1 MSSESKSG
9 PAGPARPARPA
20 SPADIAGS
28 RRAILVAT
36 LLVLLSAGCFG
47 ANSILTVVATRVG
60 VPLFAVL
67 FWRYGLAA
75 PMLATVAALSGPGRL
90 AIPRARLLPL
100 LFLGGGGQALVIF
113 LALSSLNYIPAV
125 TLGFL
130 FYTYPAWVALFAAI
144 RGERLDTRR
153 IVALVLSLAGIVFM
167 VGVPFSGGPGA
178 LRPAGVALALGAAI
192 AYALFI
198 PLIGRLQ
205 AGLDPAAAS
214 TYVVLAAS
222 ALFGILGAVTG
233 NFRLALPPVG
243 WAVVT
248 ALALISTTLGFIAFL
263 RGLQVL
269 GPVRTAI
276 VSTVEPFWIAVLGLI
291 VLAQP
296 ISPTVMGGGVLIAA
310 AVVLLQTGA
319 GRGGGPHE

>member
-1 MSSESKSG
+1 MATERKEE
-9 PAGPARPARPA
+9 AGERAA
-20 SPADIAGS
+20 
-28 RRAILVAT
+28 RRAVLVAT
-36 LLVLLSAGCFG
+36 LLVALSAGCFG
-47 ANSILTVVATRVG
+47 ANSILTVVAIRAR
-60 VPLFAVL
+60 VPLYAVL

-75 PMLATVAALSGPGRL
+75 PMLAAVALLSGPGRL
-90 AIPRARLLPL
+90 ALPRGRLLPL
-100 LFLGGGGQALVIF
+100 LTLGGGGQALVIF
-113 LALSSLNYIPAV
+113 LAMRSLDYISAA

-130 FYTYPAWVALFAAI
+130 FYTYPAWVALFAAL
-144 RGERLDTRR
+144 RGSERIDRQR
-153 IVALVLSLAGIVFM
+153 ALALLLSLAGIVLM
-167 VGVPFSGGPGA
+167 VGAPGA
-178 LRPAGVALALGAAI
+178 AALHPIGVALALGAAV

-222 ALFGILGAVTG
+222 AIFGLLGLATG

-276 VSTVEPFWIAVLGLI
+276 VSTVEPFWIAVLGLV
-291 VLAQP
+291 VLSQP
-296 ISPTVMGGGVLIAA
+296 IPPAVLGGGVLIAA
-310 AVVLLQTGA
+310 AVVLLQKGSAPVTKGVQS
-319 GRGGGPHE
+319 

>member
-1 MSSESKSG
+1 MASDPGSG
-9 PAGPARPARPA
+9 SAG
-20 SPADIAGS
+20 AGGPGA
-28 RRAILVAT
+28 RRAVLGAT

-47 ANSILTVVATRVG
+47 ANSILTLVATRAG

-75 PMLATVAALSGPGRL
+75 PMLAAVAALSGPGRL
-90 AIPRARLLPL
+90 RVPRERLLPL
-100 LFLGGGGQALVIF
+100 LLWGGGGQALVIF
-113 LALSSLNYIPAV
+113 LALTSLNWIPAA

-130 FYTYPAWVALFAAI
+130 FYTYPAWVAVFAAL
-144 RGERLDTRR
+144 RGSERFDRR
-153 IVALVLSLAGIVFM
+153 RVLALGLSLAGIVFM
-167 VGVPFSGGPGA
+167 VGAPLLGASGA
-178 LRPAGVALALGAAI
+178 LHPAGVALALGAAVV
-192 AYALFI
+192 YALFI

-222 ALFGILGAVTG
+222 ALFGILGLATG

-243 WAVVT
+243 WATVV

-263 RGLQVL
+263 RGLAVL

-276 VSTVEPFWIAVLGLI
+276 VSTVEPFWIAVLGLV
-291 VLAQP
+291 VLSQP
-296 ISPTVMGGGVLIAA
+296 ISLSVLGGGALIAA
-310 AVVLLQTGA
+310 AVVLLQKG
-319 GRGGGPHE
+319 

>member
-1 MSSESKSG
+1 MASDPGSG
-9 PAGPARPARPA
+9 LAEAGVQGARGP
-20 SPADIAGS
+20 
-28 RRAILVAT
+28 ILGAT

-47 ANSILTVVATRVG
+47 ANSILTLVATRTG

-75 PMLATVAALSGPGRL
+75 PMLATVAVLSGPGRL
-90 AIPRARLLPL
+90 AIPRQRLLPL
-100 LFLGGGGQALVIF
+100 LTLGGGGQALVIF
-113 LALSSLNYIPAV
+113 LAMTSLHWIPAA

-130 FYTYPAWVALFAAI
+130 FYTYPAWVAVFAAF
-144 RGERLDTRR
+144 RGSERFDRR
-153 IVALVLSLAGIVFM
+153 RVLALGLSLAGIAFM
-167 VGVPFSGGPGA
+167 VGAPLLGSSGA
-178 LRPAGVALALGAAI
+178 LHPAGVALALGAAVV
-192 AYALFI
+192 YALFI

-222 ALFGILGAVTG
+222 ALFGILGLATG

-243 WAVVT
+243 WATVL

-263 RGLQVL
+263 RGLAVL

-276 VSTVEPFWIAVLGLI
+276 VSTVEPFWIAVLGLL

-296 ISPTVMGGGVLIAA
+296 ISPAVLGGGVLIAA
-310 AVVLLQTGA
+310 AVVLLQTGSK
-319 GRGGGPHE
+319 GR

>member
-1 MSSESKSG
+1 VVL
-9 PAGPARPARPA
+9 R
-20 SPADIAGS
+20 
-28 RRAILVAT
+28 AT

-47 ANSILTVVATRVG
+47 ANSILTVVATRAG
-60 VPLFAVL
+60 VPLFSVL

-75 PMLATVAALSGPGRL
+75 PMLAAVAALSGPGRL
-90 AIPRARLLPL
+90 AIPRGRLLPL
-100 LFLGGGGQALVIF
+100 LLLGGGGQALVIF
-113 LALSSLNYIPAV
+113 LALESLSYISAA

-130 FYTYPAWVALFAAI
+130 FYTYPAWVALFAVL
-144 RGERLDTRR
+144 RGNERFDTRR
-153 IVALVLSLAGIVFM
+153 VLALLLSLAGIAFM
-167 VGVPFSGGPGA
+167 VGAPILTGTSGA
-178 LRPAGVALALGAAI
+178 LRPAGVALALGAAV

-222 ALFGILGAVTG
+222 ALFGTLGLATG
-233 NFRLALPPVG
+233 SFRLVLPPVG
-243 WAVVT
+243 WAAVA

-263 RGLQVL
+263 RGLAVL

-276 VSTVEPFWIAVLGLI
+276 VSTVEPFWIAVLGLV

-296 ISPTVMGGGVLIAA
+296 ISPAVLGGGVLIAA
-310 AVVLLQTGA
+310 AVVLLQTG
-319 GRGGGPHE
+319 PPVQ

>member
-1 MSSESKSG
+1 MASDPGNG
-9 PAGPARPARPA
+9 PAEAGVQGARRP
-20 SPADIAGS
+20 
-28 RRAILVAT
+28 ILGAT

-47 ANSILTVVATRVG
+47 ANSILTLVATRAG

-75 PMLATVAALSGPGRL
+75 PMLATVAILSGPGRL
-90 AIPRARLLPL
+90 AIPRRRLLPL
-100 LFLGGGGQALVIF
+100 LVLGGGGQALVIF
-113 LALSSLNYIPAV
+113 LAMTSLNWIPAA

-130 FYTYPAWVALFAAI
+130 FYTYPAWVAVFAAF
-144 RGERLDTRR
+144 RGSERFDRR
-153 IVALVLSLAGIVFM
+153 RVLALGLSLAGIVFM
-167 VGVPFSGGPGA
+167 VGAPLLGSSGA
-178 LRPAGVALALGAAI
+178 LHPAGVALALGAAVV
-192 AYALFI
+192 YALFI

-222 ALFGILGAVTG
+222 ALFGILGLATG

-243 WAVVT
+243 WAVVL

-263 RGLQVL
+263 RGLAVL

-276 VSTVEPFWIAVLGLI
+276 VSTVEPFWIAVLGLL

-296 ISPTVMGGGVLIAA
+296 ISPAVLGGGVLIAA
-310 AVVLLQTGA
+310 AVVLLQTGSNNS
-319 GRGGGPHE
+319 

>member
-1 MSSESKSG
+1 MVESGDSG
-9 PAGPARPARPA
+9 RPDKDVQEARRP
-20 SPADIAGS
+20 
-28 RRAILVAT
+28 ILGAT

-47 ANSILTVVATRVG
+47 ANSILTLVATRAG

-75 PMLATVAALSGPGRL
+75 PMLAAIAGTAVLSGPGRL
-90 AIPRARLLPL
+90 AIPRRRLLPL
-100 LFLGGGGQALVIF
+100 LTLGGGGQALVIF
-113 LALSSLNYIPAV
+113 LAMTSLNWIPAA

-130 FYTYPAWVALFAAI
+130 FYTYPAWVAVFAAL
-144 RGERLDTRR
+144 RGSESFDRR
-153 IVALVLSLAGIVFM
+153 RVLALGLSLAGIAFM
-167 VGVPFSGGPGA
+167 VGAPLWGSSGA
-178 LRPAGVALALGAAI
+178 LHPAGVALALGAAVV
-192 AYALFI
+192 YALFI

-214 TYVVLAAS
+214 TYVVVAAS
-222 ALFGILGAVTG
+222 ALFGILGLATG

-243 WAVVT
+243 WATVF

-263 RGLQVL
+263 RGLAVL

-276 VSTVEPFWIAVLGLI
+276 VSTVEPFWIAVLGLL

-296 ISPTVMGGGVLIAA
+296 ISPAVLGGGVLIAA
-310 AVVLLQTGA
+310 AVVLLQTGPA
-319 GRGGGPHE
+319 NVTRHSQVSQP

>member
-1 MSSESKSG
+1 MSAEPENG
-9 PAGPARPARPA
+9 LAA
-20 SPADIAGS
+20 ADPAGS
-28 RRAILVAT
+28 RRAILIAT

-75 PMLATVAALSGPGRL
+75 PMLAAVAAISGFSGTGRL

-113 LALSSLNYIPAV
+113 LAMTSLNYIPAA

-130 FYTYPAWVALFAAI
+130 FYTYPAWVALFAFFGGKR

-167 VGVPFSGGPGA
+167 VGAPFSGGPGA

-222 ALFGILGAVTG
+222 ALFGILGAATG
-233 NFRLALPPVG
+233 NFRLFLPPVG

-263 RGLQVL
+263 RGLQIL

-296 ISPTVMGGGVLIAA
+296 ISPAVLGGGVLIAA

-319 GRGGGPHE
+319 GRG

>member
-1 MSSESKSG
+1 MASDPGSG
-9 PAGPARPARPA
+9 LAEAGVQEARRP
-20 SPADIAGS
+20 
-28 RRAILVAT
+28 ILGAT

-47 ANSILTVVATRVG
+47 ANSILTLVATRAG

-75 PMLATVAALSGPGRL
+75 PMLAGTAALSGPGRL
-90 AIPRARLLPL
+90 AIPRRRLLPL
-100 LFLGGGGQALVIF
+100 LVLGGGGQALVIF
-113 LALSSLNYIPAV
+113 LAMTSLNWIPAA

-130 FYTYPAWVALFAAI
+130 FYTYPAWVAVFAAF
-144 RGERLDTRR
+144 RGSERFDRR
-153 IVALVLSLAGIVFM
+153 RVLALGLSLAGIVFM
-167 VGVPFSGGPGA
+167 VGAPLLGSSGA
-178 LRPAGVALALGAAI
+178 LHPAGVALALGAAVV
-192 AYALFI
+192 YALFI

-222 ALFGILGAVTG
+222 ALFGILGLATG

-243 WAVVT
+243 WATVL

-263 RGLQVL
+263 RGLAVL

-276 VSTVEPFWIAVLGLI
+276 VSTVEPFWIAVLGLL

-296 ISPTVMGGGVLIAA
+296 ISPAVLGGGVLIAA
-310 AVVLLQTGA
+310 AVVLLQTGSKD
-319 GRGGGPHE
+319 R

>member
-1 MSSESKSG
+1 MATERKEE
-9 PAGPARPARPA
+9 AGERAA
-20 SPADIAGS
+20 
-28 RRAILVAT
+28 RRAVLVAT
-36 LLVLLSAGCFG
+36 LLVALSAGCFG
-47 ANSILTVVATRVG
+47 ANSILTVVAIRAR
-60 VPLFAVL
+60 VPLYAVL

-75 PMLATVAALSGPGRL
+75 PMLAAVALLSGPGRL
-90 AIPRARLLPL
+90 ALPRGRLLPL
-100 LFLGGGGQALVIF
+100 LTLGGGGQALVIF
-113 LALSSLNYIPAV
+113 LAMRSLDYISAA

-130 FYTYPAWVALFAAI
+130 FYTYPAWVALFAAL
-144 RGERLDTRR
+144 RGSERIDRQR
-153 IVALVLSLAGIVFM
+153 ALALLLSLAGIVLM
-167 VGVPFSGGPGA
+167 VGAPGA
-178 LRPAGVALALGAAI
+178 AALHPIGVALALGAAV

-222 ALFGILGAVTG
+222 AIFGLLGLATG

-263 RGLQVL
+263 LGLQVL

-276 VSTVEPFWIAVLGLI
+276 VSTVEPFWIAVLGLV
-291 VLAQP
+291 VLSQP
-296 ISPTVMGGGVLIAA
+296 IPPAVLGGGVLIAA
-310 AVVLLQTGA
+310 AVVLLQKGSAPVTKGVQS
-319 GRGGGPHE
+319 

>member
-1 MSSESKSG
+1 MASDPGSG
-9 PAGPARPARPA
+9 PAEAGVQEARGP
-20 SPADIAGS
+20 
-28 RRAILVAT
+28 ILGAT

-47 ANSILTVVATRVG
+47 ANSILTLVATRAG

-75 PMLATVAALSGPGRL
+75 PMLATVAVLSGPGRL
-90 AIPRARLLPL
+90 AIPRQRLLPL
-100 LFLGGGGQALVIF
+100 LVLGGGGQALVIF
-113 LALSSLNYIPAV
+113 LAMTSLNWIPAA

-130 FYTYPAWVALFAAI
+130 FYTYPAWVAVFAAF
-144 RGERLDTRR
+144 RGSERFDRR
-153 IVALVLSLAGIVFM
+153 RVLALGLSLAGIVFM
-167 VGVPFSGGPGA
+167 VGAPLLGSSGA
-178 LRPAGVALALGAAI
+178 LHPAGVALALGAAVV
-192 AYALFI
+192 YALFI

-222 ALFGILGAVTG
+222 ALFGILGLATG

-243 WAVVT
+243 WATVL

-263 RGLQVL
+263 RGLAVL

-276 VSTVEPFWIAVLGLI
+276 VSTVEPFWIAVLGLL

-296 ISPTVMGGGVLIAA
+296 ISPAVLGGGVLIAA
-310 AVVLLQTGA
+310 AVVLLQTGSK
-319 GRGGGPHE
+319 GR

>member
-1 MSSESKSG
+1 MATERKEE
-9 PAGPARPARPA
+9 AGERAA
-20 SPADIAGS
+20 
-28 RRAILVAT
+28 RRAVLVAT
-36 LLVLLSAGCFG
+36 LLVALSAGCFG
-47 ANSILTVVATRVG
+47 ANSILTVVAIRAR
-60 VPLFAVL
+60 VPLYAVL

-75 PMLATVAALSGPGRL
+75 PMLAAVALLSGPGRL
-90 AIPRARLLPL
+90 ALPRGRLLPL
-100 LFLGGGGQALVIF
+100 HTLGGGGQALVIF
-113 LALSSLNYIPAV
+113 LAMRSLDYISAA

-130 FYTYPAWVALFAAI
+130 FYTYPAWVALFAAL
-144 RGERLDTRR
+144 RGSERIDRQR
-153 IVALVLSLAGIVFM
+153 ALALLLSLAGIVLM
-167 VGVPFSGGPGA
+167 VGAPGA
-178 LRPAGVALALGAAI
+178 AALHPIGVALALGAAV

-222 ALFGILGAVTG
+222 AIFGLLGLATG

-263 RGLQVL
+263 LGLQVL

-276 VSTVEPFWIAVLGLI
+276 VSTVEPFWIAVLGLV
-291 VLAQP
+291 VLSQP
-296 ISPTVMGGGVLIAA
+296 IPPAVLGGGVLIAA
-310 AVVLLQTGA
+310 AVVLLQKGSAPVTKGVQS
-319 GRGGGPHE
+319 

>member
-1 MSSESKSG
+1 MSSDLETG
-9 PAGPARPARPA
+9 PAEAA
-20 SPADIAGS
+20 SPGS

-47 ANSILTVVATRVG
+47 ANSILTIVATKAG
-60 VPLFAVL
+60 VPLFAIL

-75 PMLATVAALSGPGRL
+75 PMLATVAAISGFSGPGRL
-90 AIPRARLLPL
+90 AIARARLLPL

-113 LALSSLNYIPAV
+113 LALSSLNYIPAA

-130 FYTYPAWVALFAAI
+130 FYTYPAWVALFAAV

-167 VGVPFSGGPGA
+167 VGAPFSGGPGA

-222 ALFGILGAVTG
+222 ALFGLLGLATG

-263 RGLQVL
+263 RGLQIL

-276 VSTVEPFWIAVLGLI
+276 VSTVEPFWIAVLGLV

-296 ISPTVMGGGVLIAA
+296 ISPAVLGGGVLIAA
-310 AVVLLQTGA
+310 AVVLLQA
-319 GRGGGPHE
+319 RS

>member
-1 MSSESKSG
+1 M
-9 PAGPARPARPA
+9 ATARKEEPVERSA
-20 SPADIAGS
+20 
-28 RRAILVAT
+28 RRAVLVAT
-36 LLVLLSAGCFG
+36 LLVALSAGCFG
-47 ANSILTVVATRVG
+47 ANSILTVVARRAG
-60 VPLFAVL
+60 VPLYAIL

-75 PMLATVAALSGPGRL
+75 PMLAAVALLSGPGRL
-90 AIPRARLLPL
+90 ALPRGRLLPL
-100 LFLGGGGQALVIF
+100 LTLGGGGQALVIF
-113 LALSSLNYIPAV
+113 LALKSLDFISAA

-130 FYTYPAWVALFAAI
+130 FYTYPAWVALFAAV
-144 RGERLDTRR
+144 RGSERIDRR
-153 IVALVLSLAGIVFM
+153 RALALVLSLAGIVLM
-167 VGVPFSGGPGA
+167 VGAPGTAA
-178 LRPAGVALALGAAI
+178 LHPIGVALALGAAV

-222 ALFGILGAVTG
+222 ALFGVAGLATG
-233 NFRLALPPVG
+233 NFRLSLPPVG

-276 VSTVEPFWIAVLGLI
+276 VSTVEPFWIAVLGLV

-296 ISPTVMGGGVLIAA
+296 IPPAVLVGGVLIAA
-310 AVVLLQTGA
+310 AVVLLQK
-319 GRGGGPHE
+319 GPAEGDA

>member
-1 MSSESKSG
+1 MTAERKEEAGERSG
-9 PAGPARPARPA
+9 
-20 SPADIAGS
+20 
-28 RRAILVAT
+28 RRAVLVAT
-36 LLVLLSAGCFG
+36 LLVALSAGCFG
-47 ANSILTVVATRVG
+47 ANSILTVVATRAG

-75 PMLATVAALSGPGRL
+75 PMLAAVALLSGPGRL
-90 AIPRARLLPL
+90 ALPRGRLLPL
-100 LFLGGGGQALVIF
+100 LTLGGGGQALVIF
-113 LALSSLNYIPAV
+113 LALKSLDFISAA

-144 RGERLDTRR
+144 RGNERIDRR
-153 IVALVLSLAGIVFM
+153 RALALVLSLAGIVLM
-167 VGVPFSGGPGA
+167 VGAPGTAA
-178 LRPAGVALALGAAI
+178 LHPIGVALALGAAV

-205 AGLDPAAAS
+205 SGLDPAAAS

-222 ALFGILGAVTG
+222 AVFAVAGLATG

-243 WAVVT
+243 WAIVT

-263 RGLQVL
+263 RGLAVL

-276 VSTVEPFWIAVLGLI
+276 VSTVEPFWIAVLGLV
-291 VLAQP
+291 VLSQP
-296 ISPTVMGGGVLIAA
+296 IAPAVLGGGVLIAA
-310 AVVLLQTGA
+310 AVVLLQK
-319 GRGGGPHE
+319 GPA